1 MNHTAA
7 EQTRRNSPSPM
18 DTDWLLLR
26 DLRAAIVSLLRK
38 VGKEGAVVLDYGC
51 GSKPYQALFADAGMR
66 YLPADFGS
74 EAEVRI
80 DKAGRLQ
87 VADRSSDL
95 VASFQVL
102 EHVRDLGLYLSEAR
116 RVLRPGGALLLSTH
130 GTWLY
135 HPHPEDHRRWT
146 RVGLISELSNYGF
159 DVVDC
164 VPVVGPLATTTI
176 LRLTGANFA
185 LRKVPIIGRPLGAL
199 LALIMNLRALA
210 EEAITPQAIK
220 QDNACV
226 YLVLAVPRADEATA
240 WAA

>member
-1 MNHTAA
+1 MHRDPRADPRIW
-7 EQTRRNSPSPM
+7 QP
-18 DTDWLLLR
+18 DWLPLR
-26 DLRAAIVSLLRK
+26 DQARAIRAALAHPALRL
-38 VGKEGAVVLDYGC
+38 GGARVLDFGC
-51 GSKPYQALFADAGMR
+51 GSRPYEPWFTAAGARYEGADIDGSPEVAVR
-66 YLPADFGS
+66 ADGTL
-74 EAEVRI
+74 A
-80 DKAGRLQ
+80 A
-87 VADRSSDL
+87 ADGQYDL

-102 EHVRDLGLYLSEAR
+102 EHVRDLALYLSEAK

-146 RVGLISELSNYGF
+146 RPGLIAELSNYGF
-159 DVVDC
+159 EVVEC
-164 VPVVGPLATTTI
+164 MPVVGPLATTTI

-185 LRKVPIIGRPLGAL
+185 LRKLPIVGRTLGAL

-210 EEAITPQAIK
+210 EEAITPHAIK

-226 YLVLAVPRADEATA
+226 YLVLAVPRANEATA

>member
-26 DLRAAIVSLLRK
+26 DLRAAIVALLGK
-38 VGKEGAVVLDYGC
+38 AGKEGAVVLDYGC

-87 VADRSSDL
+87 IADRSSDL
-95 VASFQVL
+95 VVSFQVL
-102 EHVRDLGLYLSEAR
+102 EHVRDLGLYLSEAK

-146 RVGLISELSNYGF
+146 RMGLISELSNYGF

-164 VPVVGPLATTTI
+164 IPVVGPLATTTI

-199 LALIMNLRALA
+199 LALIMNFRALA
-210 EEAITPQAIK
+210 EEAITPQSIK

>member
-1 MNHTAA
+1 MNDSIWERA
-7 EQTRRNSPSPM
+7 RRNNPQLT

-26 DLRAAIVSLLRK
+26 DLRAAIVSLLGK
-38 VGKEGAVVLDYGC
+38 VAKRGSVVLDYGC
-51 GSKPYQALFADAGMR
+51 GSRPYEALFTAAGMH
-66 YLPADFGS
+66 YLPADFGVD
-74 EAEVRI
+74 AEIGI
-80 DKAGRLQ
+80 DTTGRLEI
-87 VADRSSDL
+87 ADQSADL

-102 EHVRDLGLYLSEAR
+102 EHVRDLALYLSEAK

-146 RVGLISELSNYGF
+146 RPGLIAELSNYGF
-159 DVVDC
+159 EVVEC
-164 VPVVGPLATTTI
+164 MPVVGPLATTTI

-185 LRKVPIIGRPLGAL
+185 LRKLPIVGRTLGAL

-210 EEAITPQAIK
+210 EEAITPHAIK

-226 YLVLAVPRADEATA
+226 YLVLAVPRANEATA